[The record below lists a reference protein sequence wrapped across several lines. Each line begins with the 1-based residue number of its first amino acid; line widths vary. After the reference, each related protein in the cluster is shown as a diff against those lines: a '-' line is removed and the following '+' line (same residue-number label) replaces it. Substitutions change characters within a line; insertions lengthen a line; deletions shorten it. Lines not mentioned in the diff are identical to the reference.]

1 MFRLLVCL
9 LLLVLSASAALS
21 TPAPPPHAPALT
33 WIFDT
38 HEDKQLIPQSKVY
51 LRVGTKRVLIEE
63 KAQAGF
69 RTVSRMDYK
78 VYKIP
83 AAALTAC
90 SGWFAGGGQDMY
102 VIQHKKSLRV
112 YRRWTD
118 EQAPE
123 FHYKLIR
130 TIALPGH

>member
-1 MFRLLVCL
+1 MSRLLAC
-9 LLLVLSASAALS
+9 LLLVLFASAAVS
-21 TPAPPPHAPALT
+21 APAPPPRAPVLT
-33 WIFDT
+33 WVFDT
-38 HEDKQLIPQSKVY
+38 HEDKELIPQTKVY
-51 LRVGTKRVLIEE
+51 LKVGTQRVLILS

-69 RTVSRMDYK
+69 RTLSRTDYK

-102 VIQHKKSLRV
+102 VIPHKKSLRV

-123 FHYKLIR
+123 FQYKRIR
-130 TIALPGH
+130 TLPLTGK